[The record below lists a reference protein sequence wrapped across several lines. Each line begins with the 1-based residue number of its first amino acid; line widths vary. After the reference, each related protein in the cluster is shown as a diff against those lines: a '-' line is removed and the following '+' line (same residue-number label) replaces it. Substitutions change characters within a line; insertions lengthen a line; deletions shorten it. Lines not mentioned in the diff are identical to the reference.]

1 MYVHEAISL
10 CAWRVFLTSGVRKSP
25 WFPKGN
31 LWVMDVLRN
40 FYGDSVTREF
50 LHNHK
55 LDLSLEWDIKHLL
68 FGEEPAWLNQLL
80 AQCCKVDYKPQRI
93 HRGFFSM
100 PAFLK
105 LSKGLWKWAF
115 SCIGNP
121 WHGTKMFNAGL
132 GKLFNT
138 CFEIYWAWQ
147 GKYKKQN
154 PTNWV
159 LCNTWGVGIWGL

>member
-68 FGEEPAWLNQLL
+68 FGEEPA
-80 AQCCKVDYKPQRI
+80 
-93 HRGFFSM
+93 
-100 PAFLK
+100 
-105 LSKGLWKWAF
+105 
-115 SCIGNP
+115 
-121 WHGTKMFNAGL
+121 
-132 GKLFNT
+132 
-138 CFEIYWAWQ
+138 
-147 GKYKKQN
+147 
-154 PTNWV
+154 
-159 LCNTWGVGIWGL
+159 